1 MQTSTALNGTRPPAA
16 IALRGAGNL
25 PKAEDRFLGTRRT
38 LSRGEEVFAD
48 GDPCTRFYK
57 VVSGT
62 VRTVKLL
69 ADGRRQ
75 IDAFHLPG
83 DLFGLESGKIH
94 RLTAEAVDDVVLIA
108 YRRDR
113 LNDLVKTDPA
123 FAEQLMSSTLQS
135 LDRAHEHA
143 VLLGRKTALERMASF
158 LLDLLRRT
166 AGGDRVALPMQ
177 RSDIADHLGL
187 TIETVSRTLTQMMRA
202 GLIRVEAGRTVILA
216 DRAHLQLL
224 DG

>member
-1 MQTSTALNGTRPPAA
+1 MQTSTAFAGPRLPAA

-25 PKAEDRFLGTRRT
+25 PRTEDRFLGTRRT

-62 VRTVKLL
+62 VRTIKLL

-75 IDAFHLPG
+75 VDAFHLPG
-83 DLFGLESGKIH
+83 DVFGLESGKMH

-113 LNDLVKTDPA
+113 LNDLVKSDPS
-123 FAEQLMSSTLQS
+123 FAEQLMSSTLES

-143 VLLGRKTALERMASF
+143 VMLGRKTALERMASF

-166 AGGDRVALPMQ
+166 AGNDRVELPMQ

-202 GLIRVEAGRTVILA
+202 GLIRVQAGRTVILA
-216 DRAHLQLL
+216 DRANLQLL